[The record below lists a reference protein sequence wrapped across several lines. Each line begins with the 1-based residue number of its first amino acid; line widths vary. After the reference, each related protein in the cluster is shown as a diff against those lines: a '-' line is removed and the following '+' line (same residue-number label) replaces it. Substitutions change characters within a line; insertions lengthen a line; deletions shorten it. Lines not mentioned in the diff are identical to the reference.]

1 MNEREALTTASEI
14 LFHLDVE
21 KDTKEKLL
29 TKIDL
34 SDEAYENMMAWLI
47 NNQNQMGKVNDD

>member
-1 MNEREALTTASEI
+1 MDEREALTTACEI

-34 SDEAYENMMAWLI
+34 SDDAYEKMMAWLI
-47 NNQNQMGKVNDD
+47 KIQPELDEEGE

>member
-1 MNEREALTTASEI
+1 MDEREALTTACEI

-34 SDEAYENMMAWLI
+34 SDDAYKNMMAWLI
-47 NNQNQMGKVNDD
+47 KIQPELDEEGE